1 MKIKEFAE
9 DRCLT
14 QGAIYKAIMRDGHTT
29 KQLTDK
35 RGDITA
41 EGFRILYCLYPEEE
55 YPPKPKEPDQKEAR
69 QTILDDLEEKNR
81 LIESLREA
89 LREAEADKSTIDDL
103 RGRLRAAQ
111 EQAEKWERLYLELQE
126 QSARERAEHREEL
139 REAHIIASQALHRNP
154 LKRLFGRKKAQEA
167 EGSIT

>member
-41 EGFRILYCLYPEEE
+41 EGFRILYRLYPEEE
-55 YPPKPKEPDQKEAR
+55 YPPKLKELDQKEAR

-81 LIESLREA
+81 IIESLQEA

-103 RGRLRAAQ
+103 RERLRSAQ
-111 EQAEKWERLYLELQE
+111 EQAEKWERLYLFL
-126 QSARERAEHREEL
+126 SA
-139 REAHIIASQALHRNP
+139 
-154 LKRLFGRKKAQEA
+154 
-167 EGSIT
+167 

>member
-9 DRCLT
+9 DRGLT
-14 QGAIYKAIMRDGHTT
+14 QGAIYKAIMRDGHST

-35 RGDITA
+35 RGNITA
-41 EGFRILYCLYPEEE
+41 EGFQILYRLYSEEE
-55 YPPKPKEPDQKEAR
+55 YPLKPEEQDQDQGEAR
-69 QTILDDLEEKNR
+69 QTLLDDLR
-81 LIESLREA
+81 
-89 LREAEADKSTIDDL
+89 D
-103 RGRLRAAQ
+103 RLRAAQ

-126 QSARERAEHREEL
+126 QSAHERAEHREEL

>member
-9 DRCLT
+9 ERGLT
-14 QGAIYKAIMRDGHTT
+14 QGAIYKAIMRDGRTT

-41 EGFRILYCLYPEEE
+41 GGFRILYRLYPEDS
-55 YPPKPKEPDQKEAR
+55 YPLKPKEQGSEETR
-69 QTILDDLEEKNR
+69 QMLLDDLEEKNR

-89 LREAEADKSTIDDL
+89 LKEAEADKSTIEDL

-111 EQAEKWERLYLELQE
+111 EQAEKWEKLYLELQE
-126 QSARERAEHREEL
+126 QSARERAEHREEM
-139 REAHIIASQALHRNP
+139 REAHIIASQALNRNP
-154 LKRLFGRKKAQEA
+154 LKRLFSRKKAHEA